1 MKKTQKQIALL
12 CAAALL
18 LQFAGCTE
26 KPEELPE
33 EETAGTVTPSETE
46 APETAEPE
54 EESFFQTIND
64 DLPSDLDLG
73 GRAVTFLSRGMEKTL
88 HELHVD
94 EVNGEVVNDAVFERE
109 AAVEERLNCAIE
121 NLALGTDGHG
131 GDLNTMVATSVR
143 AGDNAYDVLANSN
156 YSTTNT
162 FASGNFLNLYNV
174 ENLNLEKE
182 YWAQHLIESTAIG
195 GVLFGVTGSISLFLY
210 QEMFAVFFNRD
221 LCEEFGIKADD
232 VYQTVFDGK
241 WTLDRMIEMTKDI
254 YVDVNGDGTAD
265 EGDVYGYGLQVSSS
279 TDGYW
284 TSCQIRMTS
293 RDENGGVYLDTD
305 VEKLTAVVEK
315 LQDFAYNQ
323 QGVIRLVEGSG
334 YTDGVYLPEAF
345 AKDQL
350 LFMNDWI
357 YSTETGIFREMTS
370 DYGIIPYPKYDEAQD
385 DYYSYLHDAFTTFC
399 ILTTVQNPGEVGAVM
414 EAMASDSHN
423 RVIPAYYETALTT
436 KYARDEASV
445 TSLQTIFKNAYLD
458 TGWVYSLNLNSYPQN
473 TLREPVWRNSGSP
486 TTKIA
491 QLQKSVNKILEKLS
505 ERFAAAAEK
514 QG

>member
-1 MKKTQKQIALL
+1 MSYAKRWTALF
-12 CAAALL
+12 CALALL
-18 LQFAGCTE
+18 LPIAGCSET
-26 KPEELPE
+26 PEEPT
-33 EETAGTVTPSETE
+33 ETPDAAVSAGETE
-46 APETAEPE
+46 AETDAPEET
-54 EESFFQTIND
+54 EESFFQPIQD
-64 DLPSDLDLG
+64 DLPEGLDLG
-73 GRAVTFLSRGMEKTL
+73 GRAVTFLSRGMAKTI

-94 EVNGEVVNDAVFERE
+94 EVNGEVVNDAIFERE
-109 AAVEERLNCAIE
+109 VAVEERLNCAVE
-121 NLALGTDGHG
+121 NLATGTDGHG
-131 GDLNTMVATSVR
+131 GDLNTMVAASVR
-143 AGDNAYDVLANSN
+143 AGDDAYDVLANSN

-162 FASGNFLNLYNV
+162 FGTGNFLNLYNV

-182 YWAQHLIESTAIG
+182 YWAQHLIDSTSVG

-210 QEMFAVFFNRD
+210 QEMFAVFFNRN
-221 LCEEFGIKADD
+221 LCEEFGISADD

-241 WTLDRMIEMTKDI
+241 WTLDQMIGMTKDI
-254 YVDVNGDGTAD
+254 YVDVNGNGETD
-265 EGDVYGYGLQVSSS
+265 ENDVYGYGLQVSSS

-284 TSCQIRMTS
+284 TSCQIRMTG

-305 VEKLTAVVEK
+305 VEKLTSVVER

-323 QGVIRLVEGSG
+323 KGCIRLIEGSG

-399 ILTTVQNPGEVGAVM
+399 ILTTVDNPGEVGAVM

-473 TLREPVWRNSGSP
+473 TLRELVWRGTGTP

-491 QLQKSVNKILEKLS
+491 QLEKSVNKILGKLS
-505 ERFAAAAEK
+505 ERFAEAA
-514 QG
+514 GNP